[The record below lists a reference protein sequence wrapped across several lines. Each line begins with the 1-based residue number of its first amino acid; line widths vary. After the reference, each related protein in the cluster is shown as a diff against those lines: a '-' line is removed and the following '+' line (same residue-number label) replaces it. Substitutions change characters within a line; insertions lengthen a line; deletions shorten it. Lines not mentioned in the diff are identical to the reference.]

1 MRGQLC
7 SSLWSGSSP
16 NGGFGFRDGPETV
29 YVGSSGYAR
38 GAGFTGE
45 QEDMSLPRASKMTL
59 CGAVAVLIALCLLTG
74 GLVPAAFSAEAAL
87 PAAGDLLSLD
97 VTDTPLKTVVQLLMR
112 DSGIN
117 IILASNDKMN
127 VPITATLR
135 NLPLETILK
144 SVLASAGLNYARTE
158 DGTYLIGAAVQPAA
172 LPDKPE
178 VSAPVESAPTVVAPV
193 VQPEPRKRSNVEM
206 IRLQNIS
213 PKDAMSAM
221 GLIRAEDAFSSNPR
235 PTVWRGPAVAS
246 VPVDQRG
253 PRADLY
259 DFSQPVVTNTNP
271 YGSTVNINV
280 PPAPAVP
287 TTDAP
292 NAAVAS
298 RAGEVGATA
307 SQYRP
312 PPTQRPGT
320 TTATTTPGAP
330 RTTGTTGSSD
340 DSLLPDGVD
349 RIFAYPEQ
357 NALLVMGDDEGVAK
371 LKDLITQ
378 IDLPPRQVIIK
389 AEFVQ
394 VRTEV
399 TKRLG
404 LDWML
409 TRPNYT
415 VQTNFGPAGNVLAYV
430 QTGNVTA
437 NLRAELTEN
446 GGKVVNAPIISTLN
460 NRHAIIS
467 ITNSTPYYTPVIQT
481 TTTGNITQYTP
492 GSLDYQSALDVMPQ
506 INGDNSI
513 TLTLR
518 PEITDQSGLVK
529 SPDGTQELPAT
540 VTQYLSTARRVANG
554 ETIVV
559 GGFIKKNDSNSGT
572 KVPILGDLP
581 IIGKLFRSTSDVK
594 QDVET
599 LIFITPTVVPDKGST
614 EAIGVISP

>member
-1 MRGQLC
+1 MLAHREH
-7 SSLWSGSSP
+7 P
-16 NGGFGFRDGPETV
+16 RRAGG
-29 YVGSSGYAR
+29 A
-38 GAGFTGE
+38 GE
-45 QEDMSLPRASKMTL
+45 QEDMSLPRASKITL
-59 CGAVAVLIALCLLTG
+59 CGVAAVLLALCWLTG
-74 GLVPAAFSAEAAL
+74 GLVPAAFSAEAAA

-127 VPITATLR
+127 VPITATLK

-158 DGTYLIGAAVQPAA
+158 DGTYLIGAEVQPAA
-172 LPDKPE
+172 PPDKPE
-178 VSAPVESAPTVVAPV
+178 VAMPVEPAAAVVAPV
-193 VQPEPRKRSNVEM
+193 VQPEPRRRSNVEM

-221 GLIRAEDAFSSNPR
+221 GLIRAEDAFSPNPR

-280 PPAPAVP
+280 PPAPAAP

-292 NAAVAS
+292 NAAIAS

-312 PPTQRPGT
+312 TATRPTTTTTTRPG
-320 TTATTTPGAP
+320 
-330 RTTGTTGSSD
+330 TTGTTGTTSSTE

-394 VRTEV
+394 VRTEI

-460 NRHAIIS
+460 NRQAIIS

-599 LIFITPTVVPDKGST
+599 LIFITPTVVPDKSST